1 MVLVPSFEGF
11 NRQLAPNCPPLWGRA
26 VVDYKQLGLIIVD
39 MALNDTRTDTLKRLR
54 AGTGKLSTAAITS
67 LDTEYSW
74 FRDLPAQERSWVGTV
89 AQAGISSFMQWYADP
104 TRSYRGAT
112 EVFSAAPPELTRSI
126 SLQHTLGIVRT
137 VVQVVESHSD
147 EFASPGGEQE
157 LREAILRYSREIA
170 FSAAE
175 VYARAA
181 ESRGAWDA
189 RIEALVVDALVRGEV
204 DEDLPSR
211 AAALGWKPGPTMV
224 MVGLTDGTLGEVQS
238 AELRRTIRRGAPGA
252 LVGIHGDDLVIIA
265 RSDIDTAE
273 LTQLL
278 LPSFGPG
285 PVVVGPPAV
294 TLVEV
299 ARATRAAFAG
309 VVAAPA
315 WALSPRPVNAD
326 DLLPERV
333 LVGDSVARERLIAVA
348 YDPIVRAS
356 GSLVETVATYLDCGR
371 SLELASRLMFVHAN
385 TVRYRLKKVA
395 ELTGWNVLS
404 TRDAHVLETAF
415 ALGRLRDSS
424 HAPL

>member
-1 MVLVPSFEGF
+1 ML
-11 NRQLAPNCPPLWGRA
+11 
-26 VVDYKQLGLIIVD
+26 VD
-39 MALNDTRTDTLKRLR
+39 MTTSDVTQDTLKRLR
-54 AGTGKLSTAAITS
+54 GGTGKLSTAAITS
-67 LDTEYSW
+67 LDTEYRW

-89 AQAGISSFMQWYADP
+89 AQAGINSFVQWYADP
-104 TRSYRGAT
+104 DRVYRGAT
-112 EVFSAAPPELTRSI
+112 EVFSAAPPELTRAI

-137 VVQVVESHSD
+137 VVQVVEDHSD
-147 EFASPGGEQE
+147 EFAVPGGEQE

-211 AAALGWKPGPTMV
+211 AAALGWKPGPTLV
-224 MVGLTDGTLGEVQS
+224 MVGITNGTLGEVQS

-265 RSDIDTAE
+265 RSDLDLQE
-273 LTQLL
+273 LTEQLL
-278 LPSFGPG
+278 PCFGDG

-299 ARATRAAFAG
+299 ARSTRAAFAG

-315 WALSPRPVNAD
+315 WSLTPRPVNAD

-333 LVGDSVARERLIAVA
+333 LVGDAVARERLIAVA
-348 YDPIVRAS
+348 FDPIVKA
-356 GSLVETVATYLDCGR
+356 GGALVETVSTYLDCGR

-385 TVRYRLKKVA
+385 TVRYRLKKVS
-395 ELTGWNVLS
+395 ELTGWNVLT